1 VQINS
6 CLNNKRLL
14 LIIETQ
20 VNRISQRKAKRY
32 SIALL
37 NAIKLLENAFKCMKR
52 RTRRTYPAEPSQES
66 RGLSSVADRKRAGS
80 TSRLD
85 IFTRTT
91 ITGLSFLK
99 RSLKAFRPK
108 EEKVT
113 LQCDRDL
120 KRILIRYGNALRFL
134 LCLISHCVHIICLC
148 CKYSVYKLR
157 KAAPVCDASFMI

>member
-1 VQINS
+1 
-6 CLNNKRLL
+6 
-14 LIIETQ
+14 
-20 VNRISQRKAKRY
+20 
-32 SIALL
+32 
-37 NAIKLLENAFKCMKR
+37 MKR

-66 RGLSSVADRKRAGS
+66 RGLSCVADRKRAGS

-99 RSLKAFRPK
+99 RSLKAFRPE

-120 KRILIRYGNALRFL
+120 KRILIRYGNVFRFL
-134 LCLISHCVHIICLC
+134 LFLISHCVHIICLC
-148 CKYSVYKLR
+148 CKYNVFISCTIYGVL
-157 KAAPVCDASFMI
+157 FMI